1 MKLHIIETGK
11 FKLDGGAMFGV
22 VPKSMW
28 QKLNEPDDNN
38 MCTWSMRCLL
48 IEDGERKILID
59 TGLGDKQNA
68 KFRSHF
74 HPHGEDSLSQSL
86 ANAGFSFEDI
96 TDVFLTHLHFDHVG
110 GAIFRNEKEELLP
123 TFPNATYWT
132 NEKHLAWAL
141 DPNPRER
148 ASFLTENIQPL
159 IDHDVLKYIDIENGV
174 SFTENISIDFVNGH
188 TEALMVP
195 YINLGNGN
203 TLVYTADL
211 LPSHCHIGM
220 PYVMGY
226 DIRPLDTL
234 KEKKELYE
242 KVVNTNH
249 FIFFEHDKDIACAEL
264 TKNDRGRVV
273 FKNSVDLNTIASS
286 L

>member
-22 VPKSMW
+22 VPKSLW
-28 QKLNEPDDNN
+28 KRLNEPDENN

-48 IEDGERKILID
+48 IEEGERKILID
-59 TGLGDKQNA
+59 TGLGTKQDA

-74 HPHGEDSLSQSL
+74 YPHGEDSLDNSL
-86 ANAGFSFEDI
+86 NNAGLSMEDV

-110 GAIFRNEKEELLP
+110 GAITKDKDGNLIP
-123 TFPNATYWT
+123 TFPNATYWS
-132 NEKHLAWAL
+132 NEKHWNWAL
-141 DPNPRER
+141 NPNPREK
-148 ASFLTENIQPL
+148 ASFLKENIVPL
-159 IDHDVLKYIDIENGV
+159 KEHNVVRFLDVEDGV
-174 SFTENISIDFVNGH
+174 QFTDSISVDFVYGH
-188 TEALMVP
+188 TEAMMVP
-195 YINLGNGN
+195 YIQLDNGK

-234 KEKKELYE
+234 KEKAKLYE
-242 KVVNTNH
+242 KAVNTNH
-249 FIFFEHDKDIACAEL
+249 LIFFEHDKDIACAEL
-264 TKNDRGRVV
+264 VKNDKGRVILGET
-273 FKNSVDLNTIASS
+273 KKIIEN
-286 L
+286 

>member
-22 VPKSMW
+22 VPKSLW
-28 QKLNEPDDNN
+28 QRLNQPDENN

-48 IEDGERKILID
+48 VEEGDRKILID
-59 TGLGDKQNA
+59 TGLGTKQDE

-74 HPHGEDSLSQSL
+74 YPHGDDSLLGSL
-86 ANAGFSFEDI
+86 NNAGFKAEDI

-110 GAIFRNEKEELLP
+110 GAVTRDKKNNLVP
-123 TFPNATYWT
+123 SFPNATYWS
-132 NEKHLAWAL
+132 NEKHWNWAL
-141 DPNPRER
+141 NPNAREK
-148 ASFLTENIQPL
+148 ASFLKENIVPL
-159 IDHDVLKYIDIENGV
+159 QDHNVLRFIDVEDGV
-174 SFTENISIDFVNGH
+174 KFTDSISIDFAYGH

-195 YINLGNGN
+195 YIKLDNDK

-226 DIRPLDTL
+226 DIRPLVTL
-234 KEKKELYE
+234 QEKALLYE
-242 KVVNTNH
+242 KTVNTNH
-249 FIFFEHDKDIACAEL
+249 MIFFEHDKDIACAEL
-264 TKNDRGRVV
+264 IKNDRGRVV
-273 FKNSVDLNTIASS
+273 FGKEIKL
-286 L
+286 

>member
-22 VPKSMW
+22 VPKSLW
-28 QKLNEPDDNN
+28 KRLNPPDENN

-59 TGLGDKQNA
+59 TGLGDKQGE

-74 HPHGEDSLSQSL
+74 YPHGEDSLSKSL
-86 ANAGFSFEDI
+86 SKAGFNFQDI

-110 GAIFRNEKEELLP
+110 GAVLRDNQDNLVP
-123 TFPNATYWT
+123 TFPNATYWS
-132 NEKHLAWAL
+132 NEKHWNWAL
-141 DPNPRER
+141 NPNAREK
-148 ASFLTENIQPL
+148 ASFLKENIVPL
-159 IDHDVLKYIDIENGV
+159 QEHNVLKFIDIEQGV
-174 SFTENISIDFVNGH
+174 KFTDSIHVDFAYGH

-195 YINLGNGN
+195 YIKMDNGK

-226 DIRPLDTL
+226 DIRPLETL
-234 KEKKELYE
+234 KEKEDLYE
-242 KVVNTNH
+242 KTVDNDH
-249 FIFFEHDKDIACAEL
+249 MIFFEHDKDIACAQL
-264 TKNDRGRVV
+264 TRNEKGRVV
-273 FKNSVDLNTIASS
+273 LGEEVTL
-286 L
+286 